1 MDATSLQNYGWV
13 RPLGFGVFFYA
24 FSPPP
29 LSDSMIRWAIFC
41 PLVYLRVDLCRTVQF
56 SPMNRSISALAII
69 LGFTSVAWAAEPGA
83 LTTLRAIHALTKA
96 DAQKGLPV
104 AFEAT
109 VTYYTRTGID
119 LFVQD
124 GGEAIY
130 VETKP
135 FQDLA
140 PGDRVL
146 VRGKTRDSFHPDVL
160 SSSVARVH
168 SGALPVPVQA
178 SFEQMIRGEMDCM
191 RVSVHA
197 TVRSADVG
205 TFGDLHG
212 IYLKLLIDGGYID
225 ATVASSE
232 TLVPKDLLDSEVEIT
247 GVVSGI
253 FDSKMQLTGILLE
266 VPTLEDVKI
275 LKRAETSPDSLPMTP
290 MDEVLWAYHVHDL
303 TRRVRVRGTITYYQ
317 PGWGAVL
324 QDGTKSLWISTHR
337 GDPLRIGNLAEA
349 TGFPDARSS
358 FLALTDGEIED
369 SHIFA
374 PVKAQPSTW
383 SQLATWN
390 TGNPDG
396 HQNDLVSI
404 AGQVAAA
411 VHEDS
416 QDELVLLTDGKL
428 VTAIYRH
435 PSDYSPTPQ
444 MKQISLGAKVRVTG
458 ICMVVQADTINPSA
472 QEVPFNIL
480 LRSFDDVSVI
490 AEPSLLSVR
499 NLIYLISV
507 LFAVLIA
514 LGARGWYT
522 ERRVRR
528 QNASMAYVERR
539 RSLILEDINGTR
551 PLAAIIEQ
559 ITELVSFKLKGAP
572 CWCRI
577 VDGAELGNCPSK
589 LAAFRIVREDI
600 PARSGP
606 ALGTLFV
613 AFDPLT
619 RPQLAES
626 DTLSMATALSALAIE
641 TRRLYTDLRR
651 RSEFDLLTDTHNRF
665 SLDKRL
671 DTLIAEARDEARIFG
686 FIYIDLD
693 EFKQINDAF
702 GHHVGDLYLQE
713 VALRMKRQLRSHDLL
728 ARQGG
733 DEFAALVTEVR
744 SRAEVEEIAVRL
756 ERCLDAP
763 FVIEGYTVNG
773 SSSVGIALYPE
784 DGETKDALIS
794 TADAAMYREKHA
806 GR

>member
-1 MDATSLQNYGWV
+1 
-13 RPLGFGVFFYA
+13 
-24 FSPPP
+24 
-29 LSDSMIRWAIFC
+29 
-41 PLVYLRVDLCRTVQF
+41 
-56 SPMNRSISALAII
+56 LAII
-69 LGFTSVAWAAEPGA
+69 LGFTSLAWAAEPSV
-83 LTTLRAIHALTKA
+83 LSTLHAIHALSKA

-109 VTYYTRTGID
+109 VTYYTRTGVD

-135 FQDLA
+135 FQDFV
-140 PGDRVL
+140 PGDQVL

-160 SSSVARVH
+160 STSVIRVH
-168 SGALPVPVQA
+168 SGALPVPVPA
-178 SFEQMIRGEMDCM
+178 TFEQMIRGEMDCM

-212 IYLKLLIDGGYID
+212 IYLKLLVDGGYID

-232 TLVPKDLLDSEVEIT
+232 TLVPKDLLDSEVEIN

-275 LKRAETSPDSLPMTP
+275 LKRAETSPDSLALTP
-290 MDEVLWAYHVHDL
+290 MDEVLWAYHVNDL

-324 QDGTKSLWISTHR
+324 QDGAKSLWISTR
-337 GDPLRIGNLAEA
+337 RSDPLRIGNLAEA

-358 FLALTDGEIED
+358 FLALTDGEIQD

-374 PVKAQPSTW
+374 PVQAQPSTW
-383 SQLATWN
+383 SQMATWN

-404 AGQVAAA
+404 EGQVAAA

-416 QDELVLLTDGKL
+416 QDELVLVTDGKL

-435 PSDYSPTPQ
+435 PPDYGPTPR
-444 MKQISLGAKVRVTG
+444 MNQIPLGAKVRVTG
-458 ICMVVQADTINPSA
+458 ICMVVQADTINPSVE
-472 QEVPFNIL
+472 EVPFNIL

-490 AEPSLLSVR
+490 AKPSLVSVR
-499 NLIYLISV
+499 NLTIAAGLLLV
-507 LFAVLIA
+507 LVLA
-514 LGARGWYT
+514 GGVRGWIL
-522 ERRVRR
+522 ERRFRR
-528 QNASMAYVERR
+528 QTAEVAYIERR
-539 RSLILEDINGTR
+539 RSRILEDINHAR
-551 PLAAIIEQ
+551 PLAGIIEQ
-559 ITELVSFKLKGAP
+559 ITELVSFRLKGAP
-572 CWCRI
+572 CWCR
-577 VDGAELGNCPSK
+577 VADGAELGNCPLK
-589 LAAFRIVREDI
+589 LTAFRIVQEDI
-600 PARSGP
+600 PARTGP
-606 ALGTLFV
+606 ALGAIFV
-613 AFDPLT
+613 ALDPLT
-619 RPQLAES
+619 QPQHVES
-626 DTLSMATALSALAIE
+626 DALHMATALSALAIE

-671 DTLIAEARDEARIFG
+671 DALIDEARQEARIFG

-702 GHHVGDLYLQE
+702 GHHFGDLYLQE

-733 DEFAALVTEVR
+733 DEFAVLVTQVR

-763 FVIEGYTVNG
+763 FVIEGNTVHG
-773 SSSVGIALYPE
+773 SASVGIALYPE
-784 DGETKDALIS
+784 DGETKDALLS
-794 TADAAMYREKHA
+794 TADAAMYRVKHL

>member
-1 MDATSLQNYGWV
+1 
-13 RPLGFGVFFYA
+13 
-24 FSPPP
+24 
-29 LSDSMIRWAIFC
+29 
-41 PLVYLRVDLCRTVQF
+41 
-56 SPMNRSISALAII
+56 MNRSISALAII
-69 LGFTSVAWAAEPGA
+69 LGFTSAAWAAEPGA
-83 LTTLRAIHALTKA
+83 ITTLHAIHALSKA
-96 DAQKGLPV
+96 DAQKGLQV

-109 VTYYTRTGID
+109 VTYYTRTGVD

-168 SGALPVPVQA
+168 SGGLPVPVPA
-178 SFEQMIRGEMDCM
+178 TFEQMIRGEMDCM
-191 RVSVHA
+191 RVSAHA

-212 IYLKLLIDGGYID
+212 IYLKLLVDGGYID

-232 TLVPKDLLDSEVEIT
+232 TLVPKDLLDSEVEVT

-275 LKRAETSPDSLPMTP
+275 LKHAETSPDSLALTP
-290 MDEVLWAYHVHDL
+290 MDEVLWAYHVNDL

-324 QDGTKSLWISTHR
+324 QDGARSLWISTHR
-337 GDPLRIGNLAEA
+337 SDPLRIGNLAEA

-358 FLALTDGEIED
+358 FLALTDGEIQD

-374 PVKAQPSTW
+374 PVQAQPSTW
-383 SQLATWN
+383 SQMATWN

-404 AGQVAAA
+404 EGQVAAA

-416 QDELVLLTDGKL
+416 QDELVLVTDGKL

-435 PSDYSPTPQ
+435 PPDYGPAPR
-444 MKQISLGAKVRVTG
+444 MNQIPLGAKVRVTG
-458 ICMVVQADTINPSA
+458 ICMVVQANTINPSA
-472 QEVPFNIL
+472 EEVPFNIL
-480 LRSFDDVSVI
+480 LRTFDDVSVI
-490 AEPSLLSVR
+490 AEPSLLNVR
-499 NLIYLISV
+499 NLAIAAGLLFGLV
-507 LFAVLIA
+507 LAGGV
-514 LGARGWYT
+514 RGWIL
-522 ERRVRR
+522 ERRFRR
-528 QNASMAYVERR
+528 QTAEVAYIERR
-539 RSLILEDINGTR
+539 RSRILEDINHAR

-559 ITELVSFKLKGAP
+559 ITELVSFRLKGAP
-572 CWCRI
+572 CWCR
-577 VDGAELGNCPSK
+577 VADGAELGNCPPK
-589 LAAFRIVREDI
+589 LTAFRVVQEDI
-600 PARSGP
+600 PARTGP
-606 ALGTLFV
+606 ALGVIFV
-613 AFDPLT
+613 ALDPLT
-619 RPQLAES
+619 QPQPAES
-626 DTLSMATALSALAIE
+626 IALHMATALSALAIE

-671 DTLIAEARDEARIFG
+671 DALIDEARQEARIFG

-693 EFKQINDAF
+693 EFKQVNDAF

-713 VALRMKRQLRSHDLL
+713 VALRMKRQLRFHDLL

-733 DEFAALVTEVR
+733 DEFAVLVTQVR

-763 FVIEGYTVNG
+763 FVIEGCTVNG

-784 DGETKDALIS
+784 DGETKDALLS

>member
-1 MDATSLQNYGWV
+1 
-13 RPLGFGVFFYA
+13 VFFYA
-24 FSPPP
+24 FSPAK
-29 LSDSMIRWAIFC
+29 LSDSMIRWATLC
-41 PLVYLRVDLCRTVQF
+41 PLVYLRVDLCKTVQF
-56 SPMNRSISALAII
+56 SPMNRSVSALAII
-69 LGFTSVAWAAEPGA
+69 LGFTSVAWAAEPSA

-109 VTYYTRTGID
+109 VTYYTRTGVD

-135 FQDLA
+135 FQDFA
-140 PGDRVL
+140 PGDQVL
-146 VRGKTRDSFHPDVL
+146 VRGKTRESFHPDVL
-160 SSSVARVH
+160 STSVIRVH
-168 SGALPVPVQA
+168 SGTLPVPVQV

-191 RVSVHA
+191 RVRVRA
-197 TVRSADVG
+197 TVRSADLG

-266 VPTLEDVKI
+266 VPTLEDVNI
-275 LKRAETSPDSLPMTP
+275 LKRAETSPDSLPITP
-290 MDEVLWAYHVHDL
+290 MDEVLWAYHVRDL

-337 GDPLRIGNLAEA
+337 SDPLRIGNLAEA

-369 SHIFA
+369 SHVFA

-404 AGQVAAA
+404 EGQVAAA

-416 QDELVLLTDGKL
+416 QDELVLVTDRKL

-435 PSDYSPTPQ
+435 PSDYGPTPQ

-458 ICMVVQADTINPSA
+458 ICMVVQADTINPSVE
-472 QEVPFNIL
+472 EVPFNIL
-480 LRSFDDVSVI
+480 LRSFDDVSLI

-499 NLIYLISV
+499 NLSIAAGV
-507 LFAVLIA
+507 LFGLVLA
-514 LGARGWYT
+514 AGARGWIL
-522 ERRVRR
+522 ERRFRR
-528 QNASMAYVERR
+528 QTAEVAYIERR
-539 RSLILEDINGTR
+539 RGRILEDINHAR
-551 PLAAIIEQ
+551 PLAGIIEQ
-559 ITELVSFKLKGAP
+559 ITELVSFRLKGAP
-572 CWCRI
+572 CWCR
-577 VDGAELGNCPSK
+577 VADGAELGNYPPK
-589 LAAFRIVREDI
+589 LTAFRIVQEDI
-600 PARSGP
+600 PARTGP
-606 ALGTLFV
+606 ALGSIFV
-613 AFDPLT
+613 ALDPLT
-619 RPQLAES
+619 RPQHAES
-626 DTLSMATALSALAIE
+626 IALHMAAALSALAIE

-651 RSEFDLLTDTHNRF
+651 RSEFDQLTDTHNRF

-671 DTLIAEARDEARIFG
+671 DALIDEARQEARIFG

-693 EFKQINDAF
+693 EFKQVNDAF
-702 GHHVGDLYLQE
+702 GHHFGDLYLQE
-713 VALRMKRQLRSHDLL
+713 VSLRMKRQLRSHDLL

-733 DEFAALVTEVR
+733 DEFAVLVTQVR

-756 ERCLDAP
+756 ARCIDEP
-763 FVIEGYTVNG
+763 FVIEEHTIHG
-773 SSSVGIALYPE
+773 SASVGIALYPE
-784 DGETKDALIS
+784 DGETKDALLS

>member
-1 MDATSLQNYGWV
+1 
-13 RPLGFGVFFYA
+13 
-24 FSPPP
+24 
-29 LSDSMIRWAIFC
+29 
-41 PLVYLRVDLCRTVQF
+41 
-56 SPMNRSISALAII
+56 MNRSISALAII
-69 LGFTSVAWAAEPGA
+69 LGFTSVAWAAGPDA
-83 LTTLRAIHALTKA
+83 LTTLHAIHALSKA

-109 VTYYTRTGID
+109 VTYYTRTGVD

-135 FQDLA
+135 FQDFA

-160 SSSVARVH
+160 SSSVARLH
-168 SGALPVPVQA
+168 PGSLPVPVPA
-178 SFEQMIRGEMDCM
+178 SFEQMIRAEMDCM

-212 IYLKLLIDGGYID
+212 IYLKLLLEGGYID

-266 VPTLEDVKI
+266 VPTFEDVKI

-337 GDPLRIGNLAEA
+337 SDPLRIGDLAEA

-358 FLALTDGEIED
+358 FLALTDGEIQD
-369 SHIFA
+369 SHVFA

-404 AGQVAAA
+404 EGQVAAA

-416 QDELVLLTDGKL
+416 QDELVLIADGKL

-435 PSDYSPTPQ
+435 PPDYGPTPQ

-458 ICMVVQADTINPSA
+458 ICMVVQADTINPSVE
-472 QEVPFNIL
+472 EVPFNIL

-499 NLIYLISV
+499 NLAIAAGLLFGLV
-507 LFAVLIA
+507 LTA
-514 LGARGWYT
+514 GARGWTLERRFRRQTAEVAYT
-522 ERRVRR
+522 ERR
-528 QNASMAYVERR
+528 
-539 RSLILEDINGTR
+539 RSRILEDINGTR
-551 PLAAIIEQ
+551 SLAAIIEQ

-577 VDGAELGNCPSK
+577 ADGAELGNCPPK
-589 LAAFRIVREDI
+589 LTAFRIAQEDI
-600 PARSGP
+600 PARTGP
-606 ALGTLFV
+606 PLGAVFV
-613 AFDPLT
+613 ALDPLT
-619 RPQLAES
+619 KPQAIES
-626 DTLSMATALSALAIE
+626 EALHLATALSALAIE

-665 SLDKRL
+665 SLDKRF
-671 DTLIAEARDEARIFG
+671 DTLIAEARQEARIFG

-733 DEFAALVTEVR
+733 DEFAVLVTEVR
-744 SRAEVEEIAVRL
+744 SRSEVEEIAVRL
-756 ERCLDAP
+756 ERCLDEP
-763 FVIEGYTVNG
+763 FIIEGYTVHG
-773 SSSVGIALYPE
+773 SASVGISLFPE
-784 DGETKDALIS
+784 DGDTKDALLS
-794 TADAAMYREKHA
+794 TADAAMYREKHG

>member
-1 MDATSLQNYGWV
+1 MK
-13 RPLGFGVFFYA
+13 
-24 FSPPP
+24 
-29 LSDSMIRWAIFC
+29 
-41 PLVYLRVDLCRTVQF
+41 
-56 SPMNRSISALAII
+56 RSISALAII
-69 LGFTSVAWAAEPGA
+69 LGFTSVAWAAGPAA
-83 LTTLRAIHALTKA
+83 LTTLHAIHALSKA

-130 VETKP
+130 VETRP
-135 FQDLA
+135 FQDLTL
-140 PGDRVL
+140 GDRVL
-146 VRGKTRDSFHPDVL
+146 VQGKTRDSFHPDVL
-160 SSSVARVH
+160 SSSVTRVH
-168 SGALPVPVQA
+168 SGTPPVPVPA
-178 SFEQMIRGEMDCM
+178 SFEQLIRAEMDCM
-191 RVSVHA
+191 WVSVHA

-205 TFGDLHG
+205 NFGDLHG
-212 IYLKLLIDGGYID
+212 IYLKLLLDGGYID

-232 TLVPKDLLDSEVEIT
+232 TLVPRNLLDSEVEIT

-275 LKRAETSPDSLPMTP
+275 LKRAETSPDSLPITP
-290 MDEVLWAYHVHDL
+290 MDEVLWAYHVQDQ

-337 GDPLRIGNLAEA
+337 SDPLRIGDLAEA

-358 FLALTDGEIED
+358 FLALTDGEIQD

-374 PVKAQPSTW
+374 PVQPQPSTW

-404 AGQVAAA
+404 EGQVAAA
-411 VHEDS
+411 VREAS
-416 QDELVLLTDGKL
+416 QDELVLLTNGKL

-435 PSDYSPTPQ
+435 PPDYGPAPRV
-444 MKQISLGAKVRVTG
+444 KQIPLGAKVRITG
-458 ICMVVQADTINPSA
+458 ICMVVQADTVNPSVE
-472 QEVPFNIL
+472 EVPFNIL

-490 AEPSLLSVR
+490 AEPSLLNVR
-499 NLIYLISV
+499 NLAIAAGV
-507 LFAVLIA
+507 LLFLVLA
-514 LGARGWYT
+514 GGVRGWT
-522 ERRVRR
+522 LERRFRR
-528 QNASMAYVERR
+528 QTAEVAYIERR
-539 RSLILEDINGTR
+539 RSRILEDINGSR

-577 VDGAELGNCPSK
+577 ADGAELGNCPSK
-589 LAAFRIVREDI
+589 LTAFRIAQEDI
-600 PARSGP
+600 PARTGP
-606 ALGTLFV
+606 ALGAIFV
-613 AFDPLT
+613 ALDPLT
-619 RPQLAES
+619 KPQAIES
-626 DTLSMATALSALAIE
+626 EALHLATALAALAIE

-651 RSEFDLLTDTHNRF
+651 RSEFDMLTDTHNRF
-665 SLDKRL
+665 SLEKQL
-671 DTLIAEARDEARIFG
+671 DVLIAEARRTAGIFG

-693 EFKQINDAF
+693 EFKQINDVF
-702 GHHVGDLYLQE
+702 GHHIGDRCLQE
-713 VALRMKRQLRSHDLL
+713 VAFRMKRQLRPHDMLS
-728 ARQGG
+728 RQGG
-733 DEFAALVTEVR
+733 DEFAALVTQVR
-744 SRAEVEEIAVRL
+744 NRADVEEIATRL
-756 ERCLDAP
+756 ERCLDEP
-763 FVIEGYTVNG
+763 IVIEGYTVHG
-773 SSSVGIALYPE
+773 SASVGISLYPE
-784 DGETKDALIS
+784 DGETKDALLN
-794 TADAAMYREKHA
+794 TADAAMYRVKHT